1 MKQGLKKGITV
12 LMISAMLAST
22 STVSYASEI
31 ENQNMAETMNV
42 ADTENPSPNAN
53 GLNTSGNQSDSVS
66 VNMNSQLSDDPVDV
80 PDVNEPSDDDVDQYE
95 GDENTDPSEETLQG
109 WVSGDDGTRYY
120 IDNTFVV
127 GEKKIDGYWY
137 YFNANGVMATGWTVQ
152 EGRPDRQYYYDT
164 DGKVHY
170 GWLTEGD
177 KTYYFHPVTGV
188 MLKQCERKIDNAYY
202 YFNADGV
209 MATGWTVQEGRP
221 DRQYYYDE
229 DGKIHYGW
237 LTLDGKTYYFHP
249 VTGIMQKQCERKVDN
264 KYYYFN
270 ADGVMATGWT
280 VQEGR
285 PDKRYYYDA
294 DGSMCYGEKKIDG
307 HWYYFH
313 PVTGVMMTGWV
324 KHHNHTYYYNA
335 DGSMY
340 YGEKKFNGHWY
351 YFRDVTGIMATGWA
365 KHHGHTYFYND
376 DGTMYY
382 GEKKINGC
390 WYYFRD
396 ITGIMATGW
405 TVHHSKQYYYAE
417 DGKMCY
423 GLQTIDNVRYYF
435 HPVTGVYQ
443 WKNRKY
449 QNPSQYYQIQESSI
463 QLSGGG
469 YNLNIGYEG
478 IKTAW
483 VIRALNLG
491 NAVGMGGAEYTRRVF
506 NAVKSFQSRHGLE
519 ATGITD
525 LATWRALGYSESD
538 WYSLGAYASPIR
550 TSIYSS
556 RSDCIE
562 AMIGRAYD
570 YMGDDYMIG
579 ASGAPGLGIDCSGL
593 VMQALYAAGIDM
605 SPINPVRHASP
616 GYEYESANI
625 WTSSQLK
632 HVSYSERQRG
642 DIIIYCNSAGV
653 VIHSAIYLG
662 NNRVIEAWPN
672 KVVVSSMINNQHPRV
687 LGVVRPFV

>member
-1 MKQGLKKGITV
+1 MKKCLIKGMTV
-12 LMISAMLAST
+12 IMISTMLASIPV
-22 STVSYASEI
+22 VSYA
-31 ENQNMAETMNV
+31 AETEPKNL
-42 ADTENPSPNAN
+42 TESAVPESDVQNAV
-53 GLNTSGNQSDSVS
+53 NTVDIPETDKESETGG
-66 VNMNSQLSDDPVDV
+66 QLPQEQ
-80 PDVNEPSDDDVDQYE
+80 PPQEQPPQE
-95 GDENTDPSEETLQG
+95 QPPAEIRQG
-109 WVSGDDGTRYY
+109 WVTSESGTQYY
-120 IDNTFVV
+120 IDNVYVV

-137 YFNANGVMATGWTVQ
+137 YFDANGMMATGWTVQ
-152 EGRPDRQYYYDT
+152 EAKPDKQYYYGA
-164 DGKVHY
+164 DGKMQY
-170 GWLTEGD
+170 GWLTLEN
-177 KTYYFHPVTGV
+177 KTYYFHPSSGV
-188 MLKQCERKIDNAYY
+188 MMKECERKID
-202 YFNADGV
+202 G
-209 MATGWTVQEGRP
+209 
-221 DRQYYYDE
+221 
-229 DGKIHYGW
+229 
-237 LTLDGKTYYFHP
+237 
-249 VTGIMQKQCERKVDN
+249 

-270 ADGVMATGWT
+270 ADGTMATGWT
-280 VQEGR
+280 KQAAR
-285 PDKRYYYDA
+285 PDKIYYYNP
-294 DGSMCYGEKKIDG
+294 DGTMSYGEKKIDG

-313 PVTGVMMTGWV
+313 ERSGVMQTGWV
-324 KHHNHTYYYNA
+324 NHHNHTYYYNP
-335 DGSMY
+335 
-340 YGEKKFNGHWY
+340 
-351 YFRDVTGIMATGWA
+351 
-365 KHHGHTYFYND
+365 

-382 GEKKINGC
+382 GEKKENGH
-390 WYYFRD
+390 WYYFKDR
-396 ITGIMATGW
+396 TGVMATGW
-405 TVHHSKQYYYAE
+405 TKHHGKQYYYAA

-423 GLQTIDNVRYYF
+423 GLQTIDGVRYYF
-435 HPVTGVYQ
+435 HPTSGVYQ

-483 VIRALNLG
+483 VIRALKLG

-525 LATWRALGYSESD
+525 LATWKALGYSEAD

-556 RSDCIE
+556 RSDCVE
-562 AMIGRAYD
+562 AMINRAYD
-570 YMGDDYMIG
+570 YLGDDYMIG

-632 HVSYSERQRG
+632 HVSYGERQRG

-687 LGVVRPFV
+687 LGVVRPFI

>member
-53 GLNTSGNQSDSVS
+53 GLNTSGNQSDSIS

-152 EGRPDRQYYYDT
+152 EGRPD
-164 DGKVHY
+164 
-170 GWLTEGD
+170 
-177 KTYYFHPVTGV
+177 
-188 MLKQCERKIDNAYY
+188 
-202 YFNADGV
+202 
-209 MATGWTVQEGRP
+209 
-221 DRQYYYDE
+221 
-229 DGKIHYGW
+229 
-237 LTLDGKTYYFHP
+237 
-249 VTGIMQKQCERKVDN
+249 
-264 KYYYFN
+264 
-270 ADGVMATGWT
+270 
-280 VQEGR
+280 
-285 PDKRYYYDA
+285 KRYYYDA

-340 YGEKKFNGHWY
+340 YGAKKFNGHWY
-351 YFRDVTGIMATGWA
+351 YFRDVRGIMATGWA

-443 WKNRKY
+443 WKNRRY

>member
-1 MKQGLKKGITV
+1 M
-12 LMISAMLAST
+12 T
-22 STVSYASEI
+22 SE
-31 ENQNMAETMNV
+31 
-42 ADTENPSPNAN
+42 
-53 GLNTSGNQSDSVS
+53 SGTQ
-66 VNMNSQLSDDPVDV
+66 
-80 PDVNEPSDDDVDQYE
+80 
-95 GDENTDPSEETLQG
+95 
-109 WVSGDDGTRYY
+109 YY
-120 IDNTFVV
+120 IDNVYVV

-137 YFNANGVMATGWTVQ
+137 YFDANGMMATGWTVQ
-152 EGRPDRQYYYDT
+152 EAKPDKQYYYGA
-164 DGKVHY
+164 DGKMQY
-170 GWLTEGD
+170 GWLTLEN
-177 KTYYFHPVTGV
+177 KTYYFHPSSGV
-188 MLKQCERKIDNAYY
+188 MMKECERKID
-202 YFNADGV
+202 G
-209 MATGWTVQEGRP
+209 
-221 DRQYYYDE
+221 
-229 DGKIHYGW
+229 
-237 LTLDGKTYYFHP
+237 
-249 VTGIMQKQCERKVDN
+249 

-270 ADGVMATGWT
+270 ADGTMATGWT
-280 VQEGR
+280 KQAAR
-285 PDKRYYYDA
+285 PDKIYYYNP
-294 DGSMCYGEKKIDG
+294 DGTMSYGEKKIDG

-313 PVTGVMMTGWV
+313 ERSGVMQTGWV
-324 KHHNHTYYYNA
+324 NHHNHTYYYNP
-335 DGSMY
+335 
-340 YGEKKFNGHWY
+340 
-351 YFRDVTGIMATGWA
+351 
-365 KHHGHTYFYND
+365 

-382 GEKKINGC
+382 GEKKENGH
-390 WYYFRD
+390 WYYFKDR
-396 ITGIMATGW
+396 TGVMATGW
-405 TVHHSKQYYYAE
+405 TKHHGKQYYYAA

-423 GLQTIDNVRYYF
+423 GLQTIDGVRYYF
-435 HPVTGVYQ
+435 HPTSGVYQ

-483 VIRALNLG
+483 VIRALKLG

-525 LATWRALGYSESD
+525 LATWKALGYSEAD

-556 RSDCIE
+556 RSDCVE
-562 AMIGRAYD
+562 AMINRAYD
-570 YMGDDYMIG
+570 YLGDDYMIG

-632 HVSYSERQRG
+632 HVSYGERQRG

-687 LGVVRPFV
+687 LGIVRPFV

>member
-152 EGRPDRQYYYDT
+152 EGRPD
-164 DGKVHY
+164 
-170 GWLTEGD
+170 
-177 KTYYFHPVTGV
+177 
-188 MLKQCERKIDNAYY
+188 
-202 YFNADGV
+202 
-209 MATGWTVQEGRP
+209 
-221 DRQYYYDE
+221 
-229 DGKIHYGW
+229 
-237 LTLDGKTYYFHP
+237 
-249 VTGIMQKQCERKVDN
+249 
-264 KYYYFN
+264 
-270 ADGVMATGWT
+270 
-280 VQEGR
+280 
-285 PDKRYYYDA
+285 KRYYYDA

-351 YFRDVTGIMATGWA
+351 YFRDVTGIMATGWT

-642 DIIIYCNSAGV
+642 DVIIYCNSAGV

>member
-1 MKQGLKKGITV
+1 
-12 LMISAMLAST
+12 
-22 STVSYASEI
+22 
-31 ENQNMAETMNV
+31 MN
-42 ADTENPSPNAN
+42 
-53 GLNTSGNQSDSVS
+53 
-66 VNMNSQLSDDPVDV
+66 
-80 PDVNEPSDDDVDQYE
+80 Y
-95 GDENTDPSEETLQG
+95 
-109 WVSGDDGTRYY
+109 
-120 IDNTFVV
+120 
-127 GEKKIDGYWY
+127 GEKKISGHRY
-137 YFNANGVMATGWTVQ
+137 YFKDSTGVMATGWT
-152 EGRPDRQYYYDT
+152 
-164 DGKVHY
+164 
-170 GWLTEGD
+170 
-177 KTYYFHPVTGV
+177 
-188 MLKQCERKIDNAYY
+188 
-202 YFNADGV
+202 
-209 MATGWTVQEGRP
+209 
-221 DRQYYYDE
+221 
-229 DGKIHYGW
+229 
-237 LTLDGKTYYFHP
+237 
-249 VTGIMQKQCERKVDN
+249 
-264 KYYYFN
+264 
-270 ADGVMATGWT
+270 
-280 VQEGR
+280 
-285 PDKRYYYDA
+285 
-294 DGSMCYGEKKIDG
+294 
-307 HWYYFH
+307 
-313 PVTGVMMTGWV
+313 
-324 KHHNHTYYYNA
+324 
-335 DGSMY
+335 
-340 YGEKKFNGHWY
+340 
-351 YFRDVTGIMATGWA
+351 
-365 KHHGHTYFYND
+365 KHHG
-376 DGTMYY
+376 
-382 GEKKINGC
+382 
-390 WYYFRD
+390 
-396 ITGIMATGW
+396 
-405 TVHHSKQYYYAE
+405 KQYYYVA

-423 GLQTIDNVRYYF
+423 GLQTIDGVRYYF
-435 HPVTGVYQ
+435 HPTSGVYQ

-483 VIRALNLG
+483 VIRALKLG

-525 LATWRALGYSESD
+525 LATWKALGYSEVD

-556 RSDCIE
+556 RSDCVE
-562 AMIGRAYD
+562 AMINRAYD
-570 YMGDDYMIG
+570 YLGDDYMIG

-632 HVSYSERQRG
+632 HVSYGERQRG

>member
-1 MKQGLKKGITV
+1 M
-12 LMISAMLAST
+12 
-22 STVSYASEI
+22 
-31 ENQNMAETMNV
+31 
-42 ADTENPSPNAN
+42 
-53 GLNTSGNQSDSVS
+53 
-66 VNMNSQLSDDPVDV
+66 
-80 PDVNEPSDDDVDQYE
+80 
-95 GDENTDPSEETLQG
+95 
-109 WVSGDDGTRYY
+109 YY
-120 IDNTFVV
+120 
-127 GEKKIDGYWY
+127 GEKKENGHWY
-137 YFNANGVMATGWTVQ
+137 YFKDRTGVMATG
-152 EGRPDRQYYYDT
+152 
-164 DGKVHY
+164 
-170 GWLTEGD
+170 LT
-177 KTYYFHPVTGV
+177 
-188 MLKQCERKIDNAYY
+188 
-202 YFNADGV
+202 
-209 MATGWTVQEGRP
+209 
-221 DRQYYYDE
+221 
-229 DGKIHYGW
+229 
-237 LTLDGKTYYFHP
+237 
-249 VTGIMQKQCERKVDN
+249 
-264 KYYYFN
+264 
-270 ADGVMATGWT
+270 
-280 VQEGR
+280 
-285 PDKRYYYDA
+285 
-294 DGSMCYGEKKIDG
+294 
-307 HWYYFH
+307 
-313 PVTGVMMTGWV
+313 

-335 DGSMY
+335 DG
-340 YGEKKFNGHWY
+340 
-351 YFRDVTGIMATGWA
+351 
-365 KHHGHTYFYND
+365 
-376 DGTMYY
+376 TMYY
-382 GEKKINGC
+382 GEKKISGH
-390 WYYFRD
+390 WYYFKDR
-396 ITGIMATGW
+396 TGVMATGW
-405 TVHHSKQYYYAE
+405 TKHHGKQYYYAA

-423 GLQTIDNVRYYF
+423 GLQTIDGVRYYF
-435 HPVTGVYQ
+435 HPTSGVYQ

-483 VIRALNLG
+483 VIRALKLG

-525 LATWRALGYSESD
+525 LATWKALGYSEAD

-556 RSDCIE
+556 RSDCVE
-562 AMIGRAYD
+562 AMINRAYD
-570 YMGDDYMIG
+570 YLGDDYMIG

-632 HVSYSERQRG
+632 HVSYGERQRG

-687 LGVVRPFV
+687 LGIVRPFV

>member
-1 MKQGLKKGITV
+1 MKKCLIKGMTV
-12 LMISAMLAST
+12 IMISTMLASIPV
-22 STVSYASEI
+22 VSYA
-31 ENQNMAETMNV
+31 AETEPKNL
-42 ADTENPSPNAN
+42 TESAVPESDVQNAV
-53 GLNTSGNQSDSVS
+53 NTVDIPETDKESETGG
-66 VNMNSQLSDDPVDV
+66 QLPQEQ
-80 PDVNEPSDDDVDQYE
+80 PPQEQPPQE
-95 GDENTDPSEETLQG
+95 QPPQEQPPAEIRQG
-109 WVSGDDGTRYY
+109 WVTSESGTQYY
-120 IDNTFVV
+120 IDNVYVV

-137 YFNANGVMATGWTVQ
+137 YFDANGMMATGWTVQ
-152 EGRPDRQYYYDT
+152 EAKPDKQYYYGA
-164 DGKVHY
+164 DGKMQY
-170 GWLTEGD
+170 GWLTLEN
-177 KTYYFHPVTGV
+177 KTYYFHPSSGV
-188 MLKQCERKIDNAYY
+188 MMKECERKID
-202 YFNADGV
+202 G
-209 MATGWTVQEGRP
+209 
-221 DRQYYYDE
+221 
-229 DGKIHYGW
+229 
-237 LTLDGKTYYFHP
+237 
-249 VTGIMQKQCERKVDN
+249 

-270 ADGVMATGWT
+270 ADGTMATGWT
-280 VQEGR
+280 KQAAR
-285 PDKRYYYDA
+285 PDKIYYYNP
-294 DGSMCYGEKKIDG
+294 DGTMSYGEKKIDG

-313 PVTGVMMTGWV
+313 ERSGVMQTGWV
-324 KHHNHTYYYNA
+324 NHHNHTYYYNP
-335 DGSMY
+335 
-340 YGEKKFNGHWY
+340 
-351 YFRDVTGIMATGWA
+351 
-365 KHHGHTYFYND
+365 

-382 GEKKINGC
+382 GEKKENGH
-390 WYYFRD
+390 WYYFKDR
-396 ITGIMATGW
+396 TGVMATGW
-405 TVHHSKQYYYAE
+405 TKHHGKQYYYAA

-423 GLQTIDNVRYYF
+423 GLQTIDGVRYYF
-435 HPVTGVYQ
+435 HPTSGVYQ

-483 VIRALNLG
+483 VIRALKLG

-525 LATWRALGYSESD
+525 LATWKALGYSEAD

-556 RSDCIE
+556 RSDCVE
-562 AMIGRAYD
+562 AMINRAYD
-570 YMGDDYMIG
+570 YLGDDYMIG

-632 HVSYSERQRG
+632 HVSYGERQRG

-687 LGVVRPFV
+687 LGIVRPFV

>member
-80 PDVNEPSDDDVDQYE
+80 SDVNEPSDDDVDQYE

-221 DRQYYYDE
+221 DRQYYYDA

-270 ADGVMATGWT
+270 ANGVMATGWT

>member
-1 MKQGLKKGITV
+1 MKKCLIKGMTV
-12 LMISAMLAST
+12 IMISTMLASIPV
-22 STVSYASEI
+22 VSYA
-31 ENQNMAETMNV
+31 AETEPKNL
-42 ADTENPSPNAN
+42 TESAVPESDVQNAV
-53 GLNTSGNQSDSVS
+53 NTVDIPETDKESETGG
-66 VNMNSQLSDDPVDV
+66 QLPQEQ
-80 PDVNEPSDDDVDQYE
+80 PPQEQPPQE
-95 GDENTDPSEETLQG
+95 QPPQEQPPAEIRQG
-109 WVSGDDGTRYY
+109 WVTSESGTQYY
-120 IDNTFVV
+120 IDNVYVV

-137 YFNANGVMATGWTVQ
+137 YFDANGMMATGWTVQ
-152 EGRPDRQYYYDT
+152 EAKPDKQYYYGA
-164 DGKVHY
+164 DGKMQY
-170 GWLTEGD
+170 GWLTLEN
-177 KTYYFHPVTGV
+177 KTYYFHPSSGV
-188 MLKQCERKIDNAYY
+188 MMKECERKID
-202 YFNADGV
+202 G
-209 MATGWTVQEGRP
+209 
-221 DRQYYYDE
+221 
-229 DGKIHYGW
+229 
-237 LTLDGKTYYFHP
+237 
-249 VTGIMQKQCERKVDN
+249 

-270 ADGVMATGWT
+270 ADGTMATGWT
-280 VQEGR
+280 KQAAR
-285 PDKRYYYDA
+285 PDKIYYYNP
-294 DGSMCYGEKKIDG
+294 DGTMSYGEKKIDG

-313 PVTGVMMTGWV
+313 ERSGVMQTGWV
-324 KHHNHTYYYNA
+324 NHHNHTYYYNP
-335 DGSMY
+335 
-340 YGEKKFNGHWY
+340 
-351 YFRDVTGIMATGWA
+351 
-365 KHHGHTYFYND
+365 

-382 GEKKINGC
+382 GEKKENGH
-390 WYYFRD
+390 WYYFKDR
-396 ITGIMATGW
+396 TGVMATGW
-405 TVHHSKQYYYAE
+405 TKHHGKQYYYAA

-423 GLQTIDNVRYYF
+423 GLQTIDGVRYYF
-435 HPVTGVYQ
+435 HPTSGVYQ

-483 VIRALNLG
+483 VIRALKLG

-525 LATWRALGYSESD
+525 LATWKALGYSEAD
-538 WYSLGAYASPIR
+538 WYSLGAYASPIQ

-556 RSDCIE
+556 RSDCVE
-562 AMIGRAYD
+562 AMINRAYD
-570 YMGDDYMIG
+570 YLGDDYMIG

-625 WTSSQLK
+625 WISSQLK
-632 HVSYSERQRG
+632 HVSYGERQRG

>member
-137 YFNANGVMATGWTVQ
+137 YFNA
-152 EGRPDRQYYYDT
+152 
-164 DGKVHY
+164 
-170 GWLTEGD
+170 
-177 KTYYFHPVTGV
+177 
-188 MLKQCERKIDNAYY
+188 
-202 YFNADGV
+202 DGV

-221 DRQYYYDE
+221 DRQYYYDA

-351 YFRDVTGIMATGWA
+351 YFRDVTGIMATGWT

>member
-42 ADTENPSPNAN
+42 ADTENPSSNAN

-95 GDENTDPSEETLQG
+95 GDENTDPPEETLQG

-152 EGRPDRQYYYDT
+152 EGRPDRQYYYD
-164 DGKVHY
+164 
-170 GWLTEGD
+170 
-177 KTYYFHPVTGV
+177 
-188 MLKQCERKIDNAYY
+188 A
-202 YFNADGV
+202 
-209 MATGWTVQEGRP
+209 
-221 DRQYYYDE
+221 

>member
-1 MKQGLKKGITV
+1 MKKCLIKGMTV
-12 LMISAMLAST
+12 IMISTMLASIPV
-22 STVSYASEI
+22 VSYA
-31 ENQNMAETMNV
+31 AETEPKNL
-42 ADTENPSPNAN
+42 TESAVPESDVQNAV
-53 GLNTSGNQSDSVS
+53 NTVDIPETDKESETGG
-66 VNMNSQLSDDPVDV
+66 QLPQEQ
-80 PDVNEPSDDDVDQYE
+80 PPQEQPPQE
-95 GDENTDPSEETLQG
+95 QPPQEQPPQEQPPAEIRQG
-109 WVSGDDGTRYY
+109 WVTSESGTQYY
-120 IDNTFVV
+120 IDNVYVV

-137 YFNANGVMATGWTVQ
+137 YFDANGMMATGWTVQ
-152 EGRPDRQYYYDT
+152 EAKPDKQYYYGA
-164 DGKVHY
+164 DGKMQY
-170 GWLTEGD
+170 GWLTLEN
-177 KTYYFHPVTGV
+177 KTYYFHPSSGV
-188 MLKQCERKIDNAYY
+188 MMKECERKID
-202 YFNADGV
+202 G
-209 MATGWTVQEGRP
+209 
-221 DRQYYYDE
+221 
-229 DGKIHYGW
+229 
-237 LTLDGKTYYFHP
+237 
-249 VTGIMQKQCERKVDN
+249 

-270 ADGVMATGWT
+270 ADGTMATGWT
-280 VQEGR
+280 KQAAR
-285 PDKRYYYDA
+285 PDKIYYYNP
-294 DGSMCYGEKKIDG
+294 DGTMSYGEKKIDG

-313 PVTGVMMTGWV
+313 ERSGVMQTGWV
-324 KHHNHTYYYNA
+324 NHHNHTYYYNP
-335 DGSMY
+335 
-340 YGEKKFNGHWY
+340 
-351 YFRDVTGIMATGWA
+351 
-365 KHHGHTYFYND
+365 

-382 GEKKINGC
+382 GEKKENGH
-390 WYYFRD
+390 WYYFKDR
-396 ITGIMATGW
+396 TGVMATGW
-405 TVHHSKQYYYAE
+405 TKHHGKQYYYAA

-423 GLQTIDNVRYYF
+423 GLQTIDGVRYYF
-435 HPVTGVYQ
+435 HPTSGVYQ

-483 VIRALNLG
+483 VIRALKLG

-525 LATWRALGYSESD
+525 LATWKALGYSEAD

-556 RSDCIE
+556 RSDCVE
-562 AMIGRAYD
+562 AMINRAYD
-570 YMGDDYMIG
+570 YLGDDYMIG

-632 HVSYSERQRG
+632 HVSYGERQRG

>member
-31 ENQNMAETMNV
+31 ENQNMAETTNV
-42 ADTENPSPNAN
+42 ADTENPSSNAN
-53 GLNTSGNQSDSVS
+53 GLNASSNQSDSVS

-80 PDVNEPSDDDVDQYE
+80 PEVNEPSDDDVDQYE

-120 IDNTFVV
+120 IDNTFLV

-137 YFNANGVMATGWTVQ
+137 YFNSDGIMATGWTVQ
-152 EGRPDRQYYYDT
+152 DGKPDKQYYYDA

-170 GWLTEGD
+170 GWLTQDD

-188 MLKQCERKIDNAYY
+188 MLKQCERKIDNVYY

-221 DRQYYYDE
+221 DRQYYYDA

-237 LTLDGKTYYFHP
+237 LTVDGKTYYFHP
-249 VTGIMQKQCERKVDN
+249 VTGIMQKQCERKIDN
-264 KYYYFN
+264 KYHYFN
-270 ADGVMATGWT
+270 ADGTMATGWT

-285 PDKRYYYDA
+285 PDKRYYYDV

-376 DGTMYY
+376 DGTIYY

-396 ITGIMATGW
+396 VTGIMATGW

-642 DIIIYCNSAGV
+642 DIIIYCNSAGI

>member
-1 MKQGLKKGITV
+1 MKKCFKKGITAV
-12 LMISAMLAST
+12 MISAMLMST
-22 STVSYASEI
+22 CTVSYA
-31 ENQNMAETMNV
+31 AETEMSDV
-42 ADTENPSPNAN
+42 SGIAVMESQAAAETETVPAAESADAPK
-53 GLNTSGNQSDSVS
+53 
-66 VNMNSQLSDDPVDV
+66 SDDQAKSVENGNIQAAQESESETETETETESESETETEL
-80 PDVNEPSDDDVDQYE
+80 PDQKRE
-95 GDENTDPSEETLQG
+95 G
-109 WVSGDDGTRYY
+109 WVPTDAGMKYY
-120 IDNTFVV
+120 IDNTAVV
-127 GEKKIDGYWY
+127 GEKKIDGAWY
-137 YFNANGVMATGWTVQ
+137 YFNTDGMMVTGWTVQ
-152 EGRPDRQYYYDT
+152 EGKPEKQYYYDA
-164 DGKVHY
+164 DGKMHY
-170 GWLTEGD
+170 GWLTVDG
-177 KTYYFHPVTGV
+177 KNYYFHERTGV
-188 MLKQCERKIDNAYY
+188 MMKSCEKKINGKYY
-202 YFNADGV
+202 YFAADGV
-209 MATGWTVQEGRP
+209 MATGWTVQE
-221 DRQYYYDE
+221 
-229 DGKIHYGW
+229 
-237 LTLDGKTYYFHP
+237 
-249 VTGIMQKQCERKVDN
+249 
-264 KYYYFN
+264 
-270 ADGVMATGWT
+270 A
-280 VQEGR
+280 R

-294 DGSMCYGEKKIDG
+294 DGTMCYGEKKIDG

-313 PVTGVMMTGWV
+313 ERSGIMMTGWIN
-324 KHHNHTYYYNA
+324 HHNHTYYYNT
-335 DGSMY
+335 DGAMY
-340 YGEKKFNGHWY
+340 YGEKKENGHWY
-351 YFRDVTGIMATGWA
+351 YFHERTGVMTTGWA
-365 KHHGHTYFYND
+365 KHHGHTYYYNT

-382 GEKKINGC
+382 GEKKISGA
-390 WYYFRD
+390 WYYFHER
-396 ITGIMATGW
+396 TGVMATGW
-405 TVHHSKQYYYAE
+405 TKHHSKQYYYASN
-417 DGKMCY
+417 GRMCY
-423 GLQTIDNVRYYF
+423 GLQNIDGVRYYF
-435 HPVTGVYQ
+435 HPTSGVYQ

-525 LATWRALGYSESD
+525 LATWKALGYSESD

-556 RSDCIE
+556 RSDCVE
-562 AMIGRAYD
+562 AMINRAYD
-570 YMGDDYMIG
+570 YLGDDYMIG

>member
-95 GDENTDPSEETLQG
+95 GDENTDPPEETLQG

-137 YFNANGVMATGWTVQ
+137 YFNAN
-152 EGRPDRQYYYDT
+152 
-164 DGKVHY
+164 
-170 GWLTEGD
+170 
-177 KTYYFHPVTGV
+177 
-188 MLKQCERKIDNAYY
+188 
-202 YFNADGV
+202 
-209 MATGWTVQEGRP
+209 
-221 DRQYYYDE
+221 
-229 DGKIHYGW
+229 
-237 LTLDGKTYYFHP
+237 
-249 VTGIMQKQCERKVDN
+249 
-264 KYYYFN
+264 
-270 ADGVMATGWT
+270 GVMATGWT

>member
-1 MKQGLKKGITV
+1 MKKCLIKGMTV
-12 LMISAMLAST
+12 IMISTMLAST
-22 STVSYASEI
+22 PVVSYA
-31 ENQNMAETMNV
+31 AETEPKNL
-42 ADTENPSPNAN
+42 TESAVPESDVQNAV
-53 GLNTSGNQSDSVS
+53 NTVDIPETDKESETGG
-66 VNMNSQLSDDPVDV
+66 QLPQEQ
-80 PDVNEPSDDDVDQYE
+80 PPQEQPPQE
-95 GDENTDPSEETLQG
+95 QPPQEQPPAEIRQG
-109 WVSGDDGTRYY
+109 WVTSESGTQYY
-120 IDNTFVV
+120 IDNVYVV

-137 YFNANGVMATGWTVQ
+137 YFDANGMMATGWTVQ
-152 EGRPDRQYYYDT
+152 EAKPDKQYYYGA
-164 DGKVHY
+164 DGKMQY
-170 GWLTEGD
+170 GWLTLEN
-177 KTYYFHPVTGV
+177 KTYYFHPSSGV
-188 MLKQCERKIDNAYY
+188 MMKECERKID
-202 YFNADGV
+202 G
-209 MATGWTVQEGRP
+209 
-221 DRQYYYDE
+221 
-229 DGKIHYGW
+229 
-237 LTLDGKTYYFHP
+237 
-249 VTGIMQKQCERKVDN
+249 

-270 ADGVMATGWT
+270 ADGTMATGWT
-280 VQEGR
+280 KQAAR
-285 PDKRYYYDA
+285 PDKIYYYNP
-294 DGSMCYGEKKIDG
+294 DGTMSYGEKKIDG

-313 PVTGVMMTGWV
+313 ERSGVMQTGWV
-324 KHHNHTYYYNA
+324 NHHNHTYYYNP
-335 DGSMY
+335 
-340 YGEKKFNGHWY
+340 
-351 YFRDVTGIMATGWA
+351 
-365 KHHGHTYFYND
+365 

-382 GEKKINGC
+382 GEKKENGH
-390 WYYFRD
+390 WYYFKDR
-396 ITGIMATGW
+396 TGVMATGW
-405 TVHHSKQYYYAE
+405 TKHHGKQYYYAA

-423 GLQTIDNVRYYF
+423 GLQTIDGVRYYF
-435 HPVTGVYQ
+435 HPTSGVYQ

-483 VIRALNLG
+483 VIRALKLG

-525 LATWRALGYSESD
+525 LATWKALGYSEAD

-556 RSDCIE
+556 RSDCVE
-562 AMIGRAYD
+562 AMINRAYD
-570 YMGDDYMIG
+570 YLGDDYMIG

-632 HVSYSERQRG
+632 HVSYGERQRG

-687 LGVVRPFV
+687 LGIVRPFV

>member
-1 MKQGLKKGITV
+1 MKKCLIKGMTV
-12 LMISAMLAST
+12 IMISTMLASIPV
-22 STVSYASEI
+22 VSYA
-31 ENQNMAETMNV
+31 AETEPKNL
-42 ADTENPSPNAN
+42 TESAVPESDVQNAV
-53 GLNTSGNQSDSVS
+53 NTVDIPETDKESETGG
-66 VNMNSQLSDDPVDV
+66 QLPQEQ
-80 PDVNEPSDDDVDQYE
+80 PPQEQPPAE
-95 GDENTDPSEETLQG
+95 IRQG
-109 WVSGDDGTRYY
+109 WVTSESGTQYY
-120 IDNTFVV
+120 IDNVYVV

-137 YFNANGVMATGWTVQ
+137 YFDANGMMATGWTVQ
-152 EGRPDRQYYYDT
+152 EAKPDKQYYYGA
-164 DGKVHY
+164 DGKMQY
-170 GWLTEGD
+170 GWLTLEN
-177 KTYYFHPVTGV
+177 KTYYFHPSSGV
-188 MLKQCERKIDNAYY
+188 MMKECERKID
-202 YFNADGV
+202 G
-209 MATGWTVQEGRP
+209 
-221 DRQYYYDE
+221 
-229 DGKIHYGW
+229 
-237 LTLDGKTYYFHP
+237 
-249 VTGIMQKQCERKVDN
+249 

-270 ADGVMATGWT
+270 ADGTMATGWT
-280 VQEGR
+280 KQAAR
-285 PDKRYYYDA
+285 PDKIYYYNP
-294 DGSMCYGEKKIDG
+294 DGTMSYGEKKIDG

-313 PVTGVMMTGWV
+313 ERSGVMQTGWV
-324 KHHNHTYYYNA
+324 NHHNHTYYYNP
-335 DGSMY
+335 
-340 YGEKKFNGHWY
+340 
-351 YFRDVTGIMATGWA
+351 
-365 KHHGHTYFYND
+365 

-382 GEKKINGC
+382 GEKKENGH
-390 WYYFRD
+390 WYYFKDR
-396 ITGIMATGW
+396 TGVMATGW
-405 TVHHSKQYYYAE
+405 TKHHGKQYYYAA

-423 GLQTIDNVRYYF
+423 GLQTIDGVRYYF
-435 HPVTGVYQ
+435 HPTSGVYQ

-483 VIRALNLG
+483 VIRALKLG

-525 LATWRALGYSESD
+525 LATWKALGYSEAD

-556 RSDCIE
+556 RSDCVE
-562 AMIGRAYD
+562 AMINRAYD
-570 YMGDDYMIG
+570 YLGDDYMIG

-632 HVSYSERQRG
+632 HVSYGERQRG
-642 DIIIYCNSAGV
+642 DIIIYCNSTGV

>member
-137 YFNANGVMATGWTVQ
+137 YFNAN
-152 EGRPDRQYYYDT
+152 
-164 DGKVHY
+164 
-170 GWLTEGD
+170 
-177 KTYYFHPVTGV
+177 
-188 MLKQCERKIDNAYY
+188 
-202 YFNADGV
+202 
-209 MATGWTVQEGRP
+209 
-221 DRQYYYDE
+221 
-229 DGKIHYGW
+229 
-237 LTLDGKTYYFHP
+237 
-249 VTGIMQKQCERKVDN
+249 
-264 KYYYFN
+264 
-270 ADGVMATGWT
+270 GVMATGWT